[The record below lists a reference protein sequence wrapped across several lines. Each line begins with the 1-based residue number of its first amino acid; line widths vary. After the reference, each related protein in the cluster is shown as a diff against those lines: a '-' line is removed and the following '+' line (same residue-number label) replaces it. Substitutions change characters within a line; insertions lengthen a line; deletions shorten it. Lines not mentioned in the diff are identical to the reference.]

1 MSKKLY
7 TLICTIITLVCGA
20 TSAVLEYVA
29 PPALPAIIGTLNVL
43 EGASITA
50 LGLWVVTN
58 FERSEKNDLQQKLKN
73 MKV

>member
-7 TLICTIITLVCGA
+7 TLICSLITLICGA

-50 LGLWVVTN
+50 LGLWVV
-58 FERSEKNDLQQKLKN
+58 NDLQQKIKLK
-73 MKV
+73 

>member
-29 PPALPAIIGTLNVL
+29 PPALPAIIGTLNVI

-50 LGLWVVTN
+50 LGLWVV
-58 FERSEKNDLQQKLKN
+58 NDLQQN
-73 MKV
+73 IENA